1 MKTGW
6 EDAAHKFD
14 LELGR
19 DFLQS
24 WTSGTL
30 ASWSQEPAEPVL
42 SLAACFWNGQKVA
55 AGCVLQFIQASTE
68 LLRIWSEPGYLL
80 GSNFQLQ

>member
-42 SLAACFWNGQKVA
+42 SLAACFETGKKWQ
-55 AGCVLQFIQASTE
+55 QAVFFNSFKHAPNCSMERTW
-68 LLRIWSEPGYLL
+68 LLAW
-80 GSNFQLQ
+80 Q

>member
-19 DFLQS
+19 LPPELDERDPGQLV
-24 WTSGTL
+24 TGTRR
-30 ASWSQEPAEPVL
+30 ASFEFS
-42 SLAACFWNGQKVA
+42 SMFWNGQKVA
-55 AGCVLQFIQASTE
+55 AGCVLQNSSE
-68 LLRIWSEPGYLL
+68 HRIAPKSEPGAAW
-80 GSNFQLQ
+80 Q